1 MKRMCYNCGKIL
13 KNSENSH
20 LKKCSG
26 LDYRIARYNQLIFDF
41 SNFDLS
47 KKNFED
53 LYNSGFSLIDFKKKF
68 GLAYRQTNFL
78 IDFYQIERISNDK
91 KNKIKR
97 EKYEKTCLEK
107 YDQPHHTTSEVINKI
122 KKSCLEKY
130 GVDNIFK
137 NIDFIKKSIS
147 LKKEKYGK
155 AGLGWINETEETKK
169 IRIGELHN
177 NLKLWWSDMDINEK
191 NIRISIIK
199 GARFKWWKSLSNEE
213 RFSFLENLKD
223 NYHSEIE
230 EKISKLL
237 NDSNIKHKKQIWIN
251 RFSYDILID
260 KTILE
265 INGDFWHCNPLKYNE
280 NYFHPYMKK
289 RAKDIWEKDKNKKI
303 NAENYGYKVL
313 YLWEEF
319 IVNNSDETILNYIT
333 SNL

>member
-1 MKRMCYNCGKIL
+1 MCYNCGKIL

-199 GARFKWWKSLSNEE
+199 DARFKWWKSLSNEE
-213 RFSFLENLKD
+213 RFSFLESLKD

-319 IVNNSDETILNYIT
+319 IINNSDETILNYIT